1 MLPQTIQKHSV
12 SVLGATKT
20 PHRRCVSATGAFSGC
35 LNSTKTLHLHGV
47 SATGALWDCLGAAK
61 TLHWRGVSHTGALTG
76 VVFRPQGA
84 QKHRVF
90 AFAPRALTKCFKV
103 ALLGLLLVHFWPKA
117 SKTLENRPPGDT
129 FGTCLA
135 QGLKML
141 KIGLLGSL
149 LVHVWPKASKCS
161 KEASWD
167 HF

>member
-1 MLPQTIQKHSV
+1 MVFSLQGLRHYKNTVFPCSEPLKRCTGVVFRPQV
-12 SVLGATKT
+12 
-20 PHRRCVSATGAFSGC
+20 
-35 LNSTKTLHLHGV
+35 
-47 SATGALWDCLGAAK
+47 ALWDCLGAAK
-61 TLHWRGVSHTGALTG
+61 TLHRRGVSHTGALTS
-76 VVFRPQGA
+76 VVFRPQGP

-135 QGLKML
+135 QGFKMF

-149 LVHVWPKASKCS
+149 LAHFWPKASKCS
-161 KEASWD
+161 K
-167 HF
+167 